1 MLQRDYFMRMTELLV
16 KALTKILLLKEEK
29 KYDEAQKEI
38 EHEGK
43 TIIGIDIKMIDMLNM
58 HDIMMLM
65 RSTEDSAGRFVIT
78 AELLSQY
85 ADIYD
90 IKSSPAK
97 AAECRQKSLRLFSEA
112 ILTKQLPEPSVYFT
126 RLNEMLETLEENGI
140 EPYPEIKER
149 LISCYEISGEYAKA
163 EDLIF
168 ELIEEGYPGIEE
180 SALSFYRK
188 LLLKQDEEL
197 IKGNLSREE
206 VIQSMEEI
214 SSKND

>member
-1 MLQRDYFMRMTELLV
+1 MTELLV
-16 KALTKILLLKEEK
+16 KALTKILFLKEQK
-29 KYDEAQKEI
+29 QYDEAQKEI

-65 RSTEDSAGRFVIT
+65 RSNEDSAGRFVIT
-78 AELLSQY
+78 AELLNQY

-90 IKSSPAK
+90 IKDNPAK
-97 AAECRQKSLRLFSEA
+97 ADECRQKSLRLFAEA
-112 ILTKQLPEPSVYFT
+112 ILTKQLPEPSVYSE
-126 RLNEMLETLEENGI
+126 RLNEMLAAMEEHGV
-140 EPYPEIKER
+140 EPAPEVKER
-149 LISCYEISGEYAKA
+149 LIACYELSGNYAKA

-168 ELIEEGYPGIEE
+168 ELIEEGYPGIRE

-214 SSKND
+214 SAKND